1 MIEEVGALFDDPKRK
16 LQELEDQLLAAEETT
31 LEQEDEFQKIYA
43 EVLAE
48 FGPGDTQEQEPPIRN
63 FANGY
68 GRNVQ
73 PVTPVAPPPMPEPEP
88 ILEEEEPTPTKR
100 ERIGGLVF
108 LAVIE
113 CLIFAGLAALWL
125 GGK

>member
-1 MIEEVGALFDDPKRK
+1 MFDDPKK
-16 LQELEDQLLAAEETT
+16 ELQELEDQLLAAETPVHVNDDE
-31 LEQEDEFQKIYA
+31 EFQRIYA

-48 FGPGDTQEQEPPIRN
+48 FGPGDAQEQEPPIRN

-113 CLIFAGLAALWL
+113 CLIFAGLAAFWL
-125 GGK
+125 GGLL

>member
-1 MIEEVGALFDDPKRK
+1 MFDDPKRK
-16 LQELEDQLLAAEETT
+16 LQELEDQLLAAEDNT

-48 FGPGDTQEQEPPIRN
+48 FGPGDAQEQEPPIRN

-88 ILEEEEPTPTKR
+88 ILEQEAPARTKR
-100 ERIGGLVF
+100 ERIAGLVF

-113 CLIFAGLAALWL
+113 CLIFAGLAAFWL
-125 GGK
+125 GGSK

>member
-1 MIEEVGALFDDPKRK
+1 MFDDPKRK
-16 LQELEDQLLAAEETT
+16 LRELEDQLLAEEPVTEE
-31 LEQEDEFQKIYA
+31 LGDEFQQIYA
-43 EVLAE
+43 EILADV
-48 FGPGDTQEQEPPIRN
+48 GNDEPPIRN

-73 PVTPVAPPPMPEPEP
+73 PAAPAPMPEPEP
-88 ILEEEEPTPTKR
+88 IIEEEEPRPTRR

-113 CLIFAGLAALWL
+113 CLIFAGLAAIWL
-125 GGK
+125 GGSK

>member
-1 MIEEVGALFDDPKRK
+1 MFDDPKRK
-16 LQELEDQLLAAEETT
+16 LQELEDQLLAAEDNT

-73 PVTPVAPPPMPEPEP
+73 PVTPVVPPPMPEPEP
-88 ILEEEEPTPTKR
+88 ILEQEAPARTKR
-100 ERIGGLVF
+100 ERIAGLVF

-113 CLIFAGLAALWL
+113 CLIFAGLAAFWL
-125 GGK
+125 GGSK

>member
-1 MIEEVGALFDDPKRK
+1 MFDDPKRK
-16 LQELEDQLLAAEETT
+16 LQELEDQLLAAEDTT

-48 FGPGDTQEQEPPIRN
+48 FGPGDAQEQEPPIRN

-113 CLIFAGLAALWL
+113 CLIFAGLAAWWILRL
-125 GGK
+125 M